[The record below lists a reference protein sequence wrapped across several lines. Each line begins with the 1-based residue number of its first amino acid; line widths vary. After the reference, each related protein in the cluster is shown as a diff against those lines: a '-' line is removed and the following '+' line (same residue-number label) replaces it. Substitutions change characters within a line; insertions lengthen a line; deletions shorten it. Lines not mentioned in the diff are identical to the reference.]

1 MIGVPWVWKWT
12 INSRPFEANSAPEVT
27 DMNLKT
33 IEKLQIIRSDV
44 CSIRAVKFSPS
55 QAARPAIF
63 QVGKSVVLHN
73 WKDREEKKNHFRA
86 GLEPTT

>member
-1 MIGVPWVWKWT
+1 MDNEAKLSIEELPSNKILKLPIMIGVPWVWKWT

-55 QAARPAIF
+55 HAARPAIF
-63 QVGKSVVLHN
+63 
-73 WKDREEKKNHFRA
+73 
-86 GLEPTT
+86 